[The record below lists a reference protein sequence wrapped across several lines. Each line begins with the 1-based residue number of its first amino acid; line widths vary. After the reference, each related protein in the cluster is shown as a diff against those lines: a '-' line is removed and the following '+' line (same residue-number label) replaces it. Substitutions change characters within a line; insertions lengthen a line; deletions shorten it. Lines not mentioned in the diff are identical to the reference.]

1 MNSEILSNMVIK
13 RLLSVSEIYTNKN
26 THSKRTNRPFWA
38 VVIKF
43 EGETVYTSQGKKHI
57 SNINNINIL
66 PCGSDYDWICTKAGH
81 FCILEFES
89 DATYDKIITFPVKN
103 GDKYL
108 RLLRELEYKLTLKKP
123 MYKLDCMKDAYNI
136 LFSLVQSEG
145 SEYSPS
151 YKRDKLSPAIDYIA
165 KNYRCDISNDALAKM
180 CDMSTVYFR
189 KLFSEVMGISPITYL
204 HNLRIKKAKEMLLSD
219 YSSIGDIAIAL
230 GYPNIYDFSRAFKK
244 QVGVP
249 PSEYKKKKGV

>member
-1 MNSEILSNMVIK
+1 MNSEILSNLVIK
-13 RLLSVSEIYTNKN
+13 KLFSVSEIYTNKN
-26 THSKRTNRPFWA
+26 AHAKRTKRPFWA
-38 VVIKF
+38 VVIKY
-43 EGETVYTSQGKKHI
+43 EGETIYTCHGKKYV
-57 SNINNINIL
+57 SNIDNIAIL
-66 PCGSDYDWICTKAGH
+66 PRGCDYEWVCTSPGH

-89 DATYDKIITFPVKN
+89 NIEYDEIISFPVKN
-103 GDKYL
+103 GEKYL
-108 RLLRELEYKLTLKKP
+108 RLMRELEYKLTLKKP

-136 LFSLVQSEG
+136 LFSLVQSAG
-145 SEYSPS
+145 NEYSPS

-189 KLFSEVMGISPITYL
+189 KLFSEVMGIPPITYL

-219 YSSIGDIAIAL
+219 YSSIGDIALAL
-230 GYPNIYDFSRAFKK
+230 GYSSIYDFSRAFKK

-249 PSEYKKKKGV
+249 PSKYKVTK